1 MTKETEFFDSVKQT
15 FAPFNQLSE
24 FGMTAAERAI
34 QWNLDVA
41 GDMMDFAV
49 DELRALADSDGPAGY
64 MEAQTRIAKE
74 YAGRAQQRFQAA
86 IEASTDAQQ
95 SLTELGQKGF
105 ADAQK
110 GLTDAFDSVK
120 ATAEKLA

>member
-74 YAGRAQQRFQAA
+74 YVGRAQQRFQAA